1 MAEGEPS
8 RIRVLGSLDVRV
20 ADRPLP
26 LGGGKQ
32 RAVLALLLLR
42 AGELV
47 TMEQLVDG
55 LWGEESPPSA
65 AHTIEGYV
73 SRLRGVLEPAGVT
86 LRRRGTGYVLE
97 LPGRTDAGE
106 AEALGSAAAT
116 ALGGGRHEEAMALAA
131 QALELWRGP
140 VLADVPLRGW
150 GLVEAER
157 LDELRLRVV
166 ETWADAELELGRPAQ
181 VVAELTPLVARNPY
195 RERFV
200 AQLMLAL
207 SRCGRQ
213 VEALE
218 QYEHLRRRLDEDLG
232 LQPSADLRRLSM
244 QIVQQDPALLG
255 STAPAAGPDAAP
267 APPPPS
273 PPAAAPRRRRA
284 LVAAALG
291 LTALGAA
298 AIALLVATG
307 GESSDDPSPRVAL
320 VVPRDP
326 AASPQDAVLTAI
338 VDGLHRAEREYGVE
352 GEVIVADEF
361 DEAGF
366 DRVTERIGSSRPGLV
381 VLFGG
386 GLASGVPDLA
396 RASPAT
402 RFVLIDADVPMPNA
416 TTLQFDDGEAG
427 YLAGYLSGLMEAS
440 DGERLNAEHTVSTIG
455 GLRGVPS
462 VEALLDGFEAGVHA
476 VLPEADVVREYAEEF
491 SDPAPCEAIANR
503 QIDAGSDI
511 VFAAAGRCSLGAIA
525 AAGIR
530 RVWAVG
536 VDADQSYLGDQVL
549 VSTVKRYDQAVPRS
563 SGPTSR
569 GRCAPGWC
577 GSACATRRWGS
588 RASRRTCPTRSAVAS
603 RARPRT

>member
-1 MAEGEPS
+1 M
-8 RIRVLGSLDVRV
+8 
-20 ADRPLP
+20 
-26 LGGGKQ
+26 
-32 RAVLALLLLR
+32 
-42 AGELV
+42 
-47 TMEQLVDG
+47 
-55 LWGEESPPSA
+55 
-65 AHTIEGYV
+65 
-73 SRLRGVLEPAGVT
+73 
-86 LRRRGTGYVLE
+86 
-97 LPGRTDAGE
+97 
-106 AEALGSAAAT
+106 
-116 ALGGGRHEEAMALAA
+116 
-131 QALELWRGP
+131 
-140 VLADVPLRGW
+140 

-166 ETWADAELELGRPAQ
+166 ETWADAQLELGRPAQ
-181 VVAELTPLVARNPY
+181 VVAELAPLVARNPY

-232 LQPSADLRRLSM
+232 LQPSAELRRLSV

-273 PPAAAPRRRRA
+273 PPAAVPRRRRA

-291 LTALGAA
+291 VTALGAA
-298 AIALLVATG
+298 ALALLVATG
-307 GESSDDPSPRVAL
+307 GDSSDDPSPRVAL

-476 VLPEADVVREYAEEF
+476 VLPEADVVRDYAEEF
-491 SDPAPCEAIANR
+491 SDPAPCEAIANVR
-503 QIDAGSDI
+503 STPARTSSSRPP
-511 VFAAAGRCSLGAIA
+511 AAAASARSPPQASGASGRSGSTPTSPTSATRCSCRPSSATT
-525 AAGIR
+525 R
-530 RVWAVG
+530 R
-536 VDADQSYLGDQVL
+536 S
-549 VSTVKRYDQAVPRS
+549 SRS

-588 RASRRTCPTRSAVAS
+588 RASRRTCPMRSAVAS